1 MLGNKKLIFQKITK
15 KAGNEYEEVMEE
27 IISNYNSS
35 DDGGNIASGDGEGIN
50 SQ

>member
-1 MLGNKKLIFQKITK
+1 MFQKITK
-15 KAGNEYEEVMEE
+15 EAGNEYEEVMEE
-27 IISNYNSS
+27 TISSDNSS